1 MLTVVR
7 RIHLP
12 KDEKWLLD
20 IAKFL
25 FFNGYFH
32 SIKNVNKSEVISMFS
47 FMHLNFF

>member
-7 RIHLP
+7 SIRLP

-32 SIKNVNKSEVISMFS
+32 TIKNMSKSEVISMFS
-47 FMHLNFF
+47 FMYRNFF